1 MTKKRFFLILTAVV
15 SALLLV
21 AVAAVGASTGWFGLL
36 PGTARPN
43 GETYET
49 LIDPIAE
56 ELTALDIDWHSGNV
70 SLSVWDGEKI
80 QITEQAATGAL
91 ADDERLSVST
101 SGGTLRIRWMEN
113 HLFSLFGAKHAAKQ
127 LSVQLPRSM
136 ALANLACRSVSGDV
150 TLTGCEAEKL
160 SVGSTSGAVTLQAV
174 TAAALSADTVSGAL
188 TLEHTTASGSADV
201 TTTSGEMTLTAF
213 SAPALSFETTSG
225 AVSLSGRVD
234 SLTGSSVSA
243 PLSAELIRCPAELTI
258 QSVSGGVT
266 LTLPENDGF
275 YLDYS
280 TVSGALHSDF
290 PLIGGLAKSGKA
302 LYLAGTSR
310 FSVSTT
316 SGEITLKKAS

>member
-1 MTKKRFFLILTAVV
+1 MNKNRFFLIVAAVL
-15 SALLLV
+15 SALLLLS
-21 AVAAVGASTGWFGLL
+21 VAAVGASTEWFGLL
-36 PGTARPN
+36 PGTAAPS
-43 GETYET
+43 GESYET
-49 LIDPIAE
+49 VFYPTRE
-56 ELTALDIDWHSGNV
+56 ELESLDIDWHSGDIEIT
-70 SLSVWDGEKI
+70 VWDGEEIKLI
-80 QITEQAATGAL
+80 EQAATGTL
-91 ADDERLSVST
+91 ADDDRLNVST
-101 SGGTLRIRWMEN
+101 SGGTLRIRWSEK
-113 HLFSLFGAKHAAKQ
+113 HLFSLFGAKHAAKS

-136 ALANLACRSVSGDV
+136 ALASLTCRSVSGDV
-150 TLTGCEAEKL
+150 TLTGCSADQL
-160 SVGSTSGAVTLQAV
+160 TAGSTSGAVSLQGV

-188 TLEHTTASGSADV
+188 TLEHTTASANADV

-213 SAPALSFETTSG
+213 SAPALLIETTSG

-243 PLSAELIRCPAELTI
+243 PLTAELTRCPAELSI

-290 PLIGGLAKSGKA
+290 PLTGGLAKSGKA
-302 LYLAGTSR
+302 LYGDGGSR

-316 SGEITLKKAS
+316 SGAITLKKAS